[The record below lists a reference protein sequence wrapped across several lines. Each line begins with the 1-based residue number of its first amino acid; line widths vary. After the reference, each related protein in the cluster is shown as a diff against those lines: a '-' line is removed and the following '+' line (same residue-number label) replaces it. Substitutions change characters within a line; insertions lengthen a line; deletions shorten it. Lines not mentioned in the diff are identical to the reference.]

1 MPLLTYGSVCQATL
15 SYSPGVPESHP
26 AKPRKGR
33 QAPDERGGAPGVRDD
48 TTPPAT
54 ARSDA
59 KQQTRAALVAA
70 ATRVFHERGLDAS
83 LDEICASAG
92 YTRGAFYVHF
102 KDRED
107 LIAAVVAE
115 TNQQRVETLIARGE
129 EALDLERT
137 IRGFAEAVRSGEFPG
152 VGAVQL
158 HQFLAAVARS
168 PRVRAEQQRTIDLA
182 RAKLALA
189 VREGQ
194 AAGSVRDD
202 VKPEAVAEMLLALV
216 GGSEMLIAYGR
227 PASITGVASALL
239 RMLRPPGV

>member
-1 MPLLTYGSVCQATL
+1 M
-15 SYSPGVPESHP
+15 SYSASVPVRSASKE
-26 AKPRKGR
+26 KPSRPP
-33 QAPDERGGAPGVRDD
+33 QSQGVRSE
-48 TTPPAT
+48 T
-54 ARSDA
+54 
-59 KQQTRAALVAA
+59 KQQTRTALVEAA
-70 ATRVFHERGLDAS
+70 ARVFHDRGLDAS
-83 LDEICASAG
+83 LDEICAAAG

-137 IRGFAEAVRSGEFPG
+137 IKGFAEAVRTGTFPG

-168 PRVRAEQQRTIDLA
+168 PRVKAEQQRTVIA
-182 RAKLALA
+182 AKTKLALA

-202 VKPEAVAEMLLALV
+202 VKPEAVAETLLALV
-216 GGSEMLIAYGR
+216 GGVEMMLAFGT
-227 PASITGVASALL
+227 PPDLAGVARTLL
-239 RMLRPPGV
+239 RMLRPPGK